1 MLRISTLTEAQ
12 RAQMGLRMGGRSTA
26 RTTYGRGVKIMRRS
40 HGTRQ
45 GTRSILRRT
54 KTQRGRINI
63 ARVMHQYEIGDR
75 VSVVLDGSQQ
85 KGMPHRRFQGRTG
98 FIQGRQGKAWVV
110 AVKDGNMQK
119 TVVARPEHL
128 RPLE

>member
-1 MLRISTLTEAQ
+1 
-12 RAQMGLRMGGRSTA
+12 
-26 RTTYGRGVKIMRRS
+26 MRRS

-45 GTRSILRRT
+45 GTRSILRRS

>member
-1 MLRISTLTEAQ
+1 
-12 RAQMGLRMGGRSTA
+12 
-26 RTTYGRGVKIMRRS
+26 MRRS

-45 GTRSILRRT
+45 GTRSILRRS
-54 KTQRGRINI
+54 KTQRGRIDI

-75 VSVVLDGSQQ
+75 VAVVLNGSQQ